1 MQADSSDCGRL
12 AADAKTKG
20 HSGRTVPRGPHLAQG
35 TPSVPLGT
43 GSVSAGGWACRQH
56 RTLPGHTDARGP
68 LPAPPPDALHAR
80 SLCPPPFPRQP
91 GAHPHLPTPMPTVTP
106 TAWEQPSWAFMPWP
120 QQGLGLVYPPPAP
133 TTQPSPAAAPR
144 TRPQEAGG
152 HREGSTPSSP
162 KDERLGSGVREGPS
176 GTPSQT
182 GDNLFSGHPCF
193 SVASQRRTGPAPRVS
208 AAMGG
213 GPQLGIQPHQMS
225 SLPLQKASQAGL
237 DPGLRLRP

>member
-120 QQGLGLVYPPPAP
+120 QQGLGLVYPPPP
-133 TTQPSPAAAPR
+133 P
-144 TRPQEAGG
+144 
-152 HREGSTPSSP
+152 
-162 KDERLGSGVREGPS
+162 
-176 GTPSQT
+176 
-182 GDNLFSGHPCF
+182 
-193 SVASQRRTGPAPRVS
+193 
-208 AAMGG
+208 
-213 GPQLGIQPHQMS
+213 PH
-225 SLPLQKASQAGL
+225 SQALPRHPEQGPRKL
-237 DPGLRLRP
+237 GVTGKAAHPPHPRMKG